1 MMYERLVE
9 ILKISKDRNVDVGVA
24 CDMAKTE
31 NKDKDYNEAFEF
43 LRKNF
48 NDITT
53 LWTEGKTD
61 ELKKY
66 CDTLGV
72 VENEQETD

>member
-1 MMYERLVE
+1 MYERLVE
-9 ILKISKDRNVDVGVA
+9 ILKISKERKVDVGVA

-31 NKDKDYNEAFEF
+31 NKDKNYDDAFKF

-48 NDITT
+48 NDITA

-66 CDTLGV
+66 CEAVGV
-72 VENEQETD
+72 VENEQTTD